1 MNIAFYTGKT
11 GLIAQQEGLNVYS
24 NNIANVNTV
33 GFKASR
39 PSFADCIYTVQ
50 RNTEPDWQTGH
61 GEYVHSTQLM
71 YSEGVFTYT
80 DNDLDFAIPTEE
92 GFFAVMDKYGDVNYT
107 RAGDFQ
113 ISQIGDHWELVSA
126 NGEFVL
132 DYEGNHITVPFIEGT
147 SKPDYEALTKMIGV
161 YTFDNNFGLELL
173 GSNKMTATERS
184 GEAVADRSIDKIRMA
199 LERSNMD
206 IAGDMVRIIET
217 QRSYQMSARVVQT
230 ADELERITNNLR
242 G

>member
-1 MNIAFYTGKT
+1 MNIAFYSGKT
-11 GLIAQQEGLNVYS
+11 GLIAQQQGLNVYA

-50 RNTEPDWQTGH
+50 RATEPDWQTGH
-61 GEYVHSTQLM
+61 GEHLQKTDLM
-71 YSEGVFTYT
+71 YTVGTFVMT
-80 DNDLDFAIPTEE
+80 DNDLDFALPTEE
-92 GFFAVMDKYGDVNYT
+92 GFFAVLDADGNTSYT

-147 SKPDYEALTKMIGV
+147 DKIDYGPLTDMIGV
-161 YTFDNNFGLELL
+161 YTFDNNFGLELI
-173 GSNKMTATERS
+173 GSNKLIATARS
-184 GEAVADRSIDKIRMA
+184 GEAVADPTLEKLRQA
-199 LERSNMD
+199 LERSNTD
-206 IAGDMVRIIET
+206 IAGDMVHIIET
-217 QRSYQMSARVVQT
+217 QRSYQLSARVVQT
-230 ADELERITNNLR
+230 ADEFARIANNLR
-242 G
+242 

>member
-113 ISQIGDHWELVSA
+113 MSQIGDHWELVSA

-132 DYEGNHITVPFIEGT
+132 DYEGNHITVPFIDGT
-147 SKPDYEALTKMIGV
+147 SKPDYEALTK
-161 YTFDNNFGLELL
+161 
-173 GSNKMTATERS
+173 
-184 GEAVADRSIDKIRMA
+184 
-199 LERSNMD
+199 
-206 IAGDMVRIIET
+206 
-217 QRSYQMSARVVQT
+217 
-230 ADELERITNNLR
+230 
-242 G
+242 

>member
-39 PSFADCIYTVQ
+39 PSFA
-50 RNTEPDWQTGH
+50 
-61 GEYVHSTQLM
+61 HSTQLM

-113 ISQIGDHWELVSA
+113 MSQIGDHWELVSA

-199 LERSNMD
+199 LERSNTD

>member
-71 YSEGVFTYT
+71 YSEAY
-80 DNDLDFAIPTEE
+80 LHIP
-92 GFFAVMDKYGDVNYT
+92 
-107 RAGDFQ
+107 
-113 ISQIGDHWELVSA
+113 
-126 NGEFVL
+126 
-132 DYEGNHITVPFIEGT
+132 ITT
-147 SKPDYEALTKMIGV
+147 LTLPYRQKKA
-161 YTFDNNFGLELL
+161 
-173 GSNKMTATERS
+173 S
-184 GEAVADRSIDKIRMA
+184 
-199 LERSNMD
+199 
-206 IAGDMVRIIET
+206 
-217 QRSYQMSARVVQT
+217 
-230 ADELERITNNLR
+230 LR
-242 G
+242 